1 MDTNQKFYTLDE
13 IEQKLDLSRWQ
24 VLRLLKSGKL
34 RGVRIGRQVWRVPE
48 DCFQQFLNE
57 RAAGL

>member
-24 VLRLLKSGKL
+24 LLRLLKDGKL
-34 RGVRIGRQVWRVPE
+34 RGIKIGRQTWRIPE
-48 DCFQQFLNE
+48 DSFNNFLEE